1 MSFMLQ
7 VFWNN
12 DAPAVKNIVF
22 LGCSSLSALTYSSLA
37 DVQKFI
43 TLRTFIVAMSVNT
56 HWKSEKLLY
65 VCHV

>member
-1 MSFMLQ
+1 MLQ

-43 TLRTFIVAMSVNT
+43 TLRTFIVAGSVNT